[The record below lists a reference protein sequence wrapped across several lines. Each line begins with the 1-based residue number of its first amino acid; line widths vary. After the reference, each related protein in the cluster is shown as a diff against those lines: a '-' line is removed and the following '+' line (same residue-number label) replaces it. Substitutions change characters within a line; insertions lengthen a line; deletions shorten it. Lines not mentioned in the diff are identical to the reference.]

1 MDLEY
6 IKNIGIKAAYNGAA
20 ILRQYLGH
28 LDTISKKGPDDLVT
42 QADLESEKE
51 IIKTIRQ
58 RFSDHEILAEESGRL
73 RSTNPDC
80 MWIIDPLD
88 GTTNFAHQ
96 VPVFAVSIAFSY
108 LGEISCG
115 IVLNPV
121 SGELFTAVRGKGAQL
136 NGKPAKVSGQKQV
149 AESLLTTGFSYDV
162 KKDPDPVMARFKRC
176 LMAARGIRRSGSAAL
191 DLCFVA
197 CGRYDGFWE
206 ESLKPWDTA
215 AGALIAK
222 EAGAIVSDFS
232 GRPHDDINQ
241 KEILATNGLI
251 HEQMYPLLAV

>member
-6 IKNIGIKAAYNGAA
+6 IKNIGIKAAYNGAVV
-20 ILRQYLGH
+20 LRGYLGR
-28 LDTISKKGPDDLVT
+28 LDTIDKKGPDDLVT
-42 QADLESEKE
+42 CADIESEKE

-58 RFSDHEILAEESGRL
+58 RFSDHEILAEESGRQPAKN
-73 RSTNPDC
+73 SDC

-96 VPVFAVSIAFSY
+96 VPVFAVSIAFSH

-121 SGELFTAVRGKGAQL
+121 SGELFTAVKGKGAQL
-136 NGKPAKVSGQKQV
+136 NGNPVKVSGQKEV
-149 AESLLTTGFSYDV
+149 PESLLATGFSYDV

-176 LMAARGIRRSGSAAL
+176 LMTARGLRRPGSAAL

-206 ESLKPWDTA
+206 EGLKPWDTA
-215 AGALIAK
+215 AGALMAR
-222 EAGAIVSDFS
+222 EAGGIVTDFS
-232 GRPHDDINQ
+232 GRPHDDLNQ
-241 KEILATNGLI
+241 KEILATNGHI
-251 HEQMYPLLAV
+251 HEQMYPLLMV